1 MMHLIPL
8 LCNNG
13 AMERGKD
20 LREKEL
26 GRDQAARYRIRVQGR
41 IGRRWSDWFDGMTV
55 VAGSEEHP
63 ADRPP
68 HTTLSGRVADQAAL
82 LGLLGVL
89 VTLGFPLLLVEH
101 IPQDAS
107 SESHS

>member
-1 MMHLIPL
+1 
-8 LCNNG
+8 
-13 AMERGKD
+13 MERGKD
-20 LREKEL
+20 THDTEL
-26 GRDQAARYRIRVQGR
+26 GRDQSARYRIRVQGA

-55 VAGSEEHP
+55 TVQDDPGDS
-63 ADRPP
+63 PP

-82 LGLLGVL
+82 MGLLGAL

-101 IPQDAS
+101 IPHDAS